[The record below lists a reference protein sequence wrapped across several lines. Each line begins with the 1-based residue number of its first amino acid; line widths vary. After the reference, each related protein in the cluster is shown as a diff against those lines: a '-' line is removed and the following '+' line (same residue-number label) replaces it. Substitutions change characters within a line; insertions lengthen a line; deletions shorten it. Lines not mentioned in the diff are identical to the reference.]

1 MCSERVFRFHM
12 PIFEVGGVGF
22 GTGFPFQRF
31 SSRRS
36 YLRRLEAY
44 KAELEEELRAL
55 NEEIEELKRGRAEA

>member
-12 PIFEVGGVGF
+12 PFVEFGSVGF
-22 GTGFPFQRF
+22 ETGFPFPRF

-44 KAELEEELRAL
+44 KAELEEEVRAI